1 MTLDQLAEE
10 LEKGRRDA
18 THDPA
23 DAKDEDH
30 RQLDDWFDDARRV
43 WRDLMQDFL
52 RECAYY
58 LDQLP
63 QRSHLLICLL

>member
-30 RQLDDWFDDARRV
+30 RQLDYRFDDARRV
-43 WRDLMQDFL
+43 RGDLMQDLL
-52 RECAYY
+52 RERANY

-63 QRSHLLICLL
+63 QRSHLLI